1 MKSNPCLFFRKSI
14 SVLLSCILCF
24 SMCQGNVTFAA
35 DLRAGSSVKV
45 DSTLN
50 FEDLVQVASE
60 TEKANF
66 IAGKDSDHTKDALW
80 VAGSNVSDSSFKL
93 KVKEGYAYITSY
105 NPSTFDIATAE
116 TSDEI
121 AIASRIVPDGHD
133 STSKTF
139 YFIKDGETSKIFE
152 LTINFKLDS
161 TAPTAS
167 DFQNS
172 KPYYDNNWVEWGSE
186 TESSDEPAEGTEET
200 EEAAYININNLPE
213 FSFSVSDS
221 EIGIDPESV
230 KLTRENGNEIGAY
243 DEESGR
249 FKFTLSGVNGATYDL
264 TKYTFTAKD
273 KAGNTVSVP
282 LTDIMGEGVPT
293 TFIVAT
299 PPSITVDTSKQYDEI
314 VNTDI
319 SQELRNKIFWFSV
332 QQSDRYRYINVKNDA
347 LVNPKY
353 VFIKG
358 DNPEAYGITDLRK
371 RKNQST
377 EPIQI
382 SNPYFQNPSVKERT
396 DYVYAYERVGA
407 EGTVNQS
414 TSLIKLKLD
423 VKVDEFAPVTSP
435 IDLGNESVYGK
446 TEPAADGNQAT
457 LIILKGDAVHLTFD
471 LNDPVQGSG
480 LNVDSVN
487 LRDVNGNDVGSFE
500 VEDFNGWDK
509 KCKFNV
515 DFPVGVYDLSSYT
528 LTAKDNV
535 GNEARLTLQDI
546 AGETLS
552 KKLIVM
558 NKPLAE
564 YSFGGISDKHPKY
577 YKKSKVTQEDGV
589 KLAIGEMDDDAC
601 RIIWSKNPVVYA
613 HKIKDEVNPENSKE
627 DSINFRDIVSEDVN
641 KMWSYVSVD
650 EGLHEFKQTNDSLF
664 NYQNPNDERQTFIVD
679 DTPPLFN
686 IQNYNASKTLDYAGL
701 TVYPNEDDAK
711 VAWKLT
717 EVGTEPGFWNLA
729 VTIGD
734 TLYAGGYEQFG
745 QTLKPIVE
753 ADSEVRP
760 LDTIINTKDMT
771 AYGCD
776 MAGNEVA
783 TDFYTSMKND
793 TKFGEA
799 APTQLF
805 VDSAAPTI
813 KLTYDKKMSAPGY
826 FNQKTNATL
835 TVTEGSFGILKENE
849 PRKVVAHVTKSG
861 WTRDVRAEEFQEVNG
876 VWQFVY
882 ALDYDGTFAFSSD
895 DNFTDIA
902 GKHFEKKLNES
913 VILDTIA
920 PSISVTFDNNEC
932 SEPTYFNA
940 QRTATVVVRDKN
952 IDSSLIKTQISNGVL
967 LNWSASEEDCT
978 WTAKVNFANE
988 GECRIVV
995 DATDRATNASK
1006 TPFDSDVFTLDF
1018 TAPSVSIQR
1027 IDDYHAY
1034 NDVCAPMIVYSDT
1047 NFDSAR
1053 TTYKITGAV
1062 HGESYFMSD
1071 RVEASNSLTIDFSD
1085 IDHILEYDD
1094 VYTIEAEVED
1104 KAGNKAT
1111 ASKRFSVNRFG
1122 SNYIL
1127 SDKTK
1132 EILGKQLNYAP
1143 EIEVTEINV
1152 SGIIDSKTCVMVAK
1166 GSDVVSLNSDEYE
1179 RRRNADAAWDEC
1191 TYVLPA
1197 ETFDSD
1203 DYYRVL
1209 FSSYDTA
1216 TNIASNSHEYKDV
1229 ERKNSAPVEFVVDM
1243 TNPVS
1248 SFLSLENERTRFAPS
1263 VNENLFLDDN
1273 LNAEG
1278 AWLKVDGE
1286 VQESYSADDL
1296 KASNVK
1302 TVNLTA
1308 VDRPQSLE
1316 LVTKDVAGNVS
1327 ITKLDGVVITNNPFI
1342 YWFYTPRLFYGTIAG
1357 LLVLAGV
1364 ISMCVWLH
1372 KKNRKYVDM
1381 SMSRLIGLNRD

>member
-1 MKSNPCLFFRKSI
+1 MKMVNNSTVRKTISI
-14 SVLLSCILCF
+14 FLSVILCF
-24 SMCQGNVTFAA
+24 SMLPLNVAFADGDA
-35 DLRAGSSVKV
+35 LRAAAVEV
-45 DSTLN
+45 DDTLH
-50 FEDLVQVASE
+50 FEDL
-60 TEKANF
+60 
-66 IAGKDSDHTKDALW
+66 
-80 VAGSNVSDSSFKL
+80 
-93 KVKEGYAYITSY
+93 
-105 NPSTFDIATAE
+105 
-116 TSDEI
+116 
-121 AIASRIVPDGHD
+121 
-133 STSKTF
+133 
-139 YFIKDGETSKIFE
+139 IKDGEKLIAFVPDEDDEKPGVFWVGENEVTLQVNENYKLVTNYDPAKPSSFSLDKAKTAT
-152 LTINFKLDS
+152 TIKVSSGLIPEKADSATMTYYFMDKEEATKLYKMSVIVKQDATAPVVSNFACSSTFYDEYWVERATDS
-161 TAPTAS
+161 T
-167 DFQNS
+167 D
-172 KPYYDNNWVEWGSE
+172 E
-186 TESSDEPAEGTEET
+186 T
-200 EEAAYININNLPE
+200 AYIDQSEAGIL
-213 FSFSVSDS
+213 SFKVTDDGS
-221 EIGIDPESV
+221 GIDPDSV
-230 KLTRENGNEIGAY
+230 KVTDSTGAVFGSFDSETMVYKLKNDNSGTGSLPFINDETFDFETYELTATDAVGNKIGPVKLSELLDENFPRKVVSRYLDSSSLPKVSGNYEDLI
-243 DEESGR
+243 
-249 FKFTLSGVNGATYDL
+249 DL
-264 TKYTFTAKD
+264 TSSPSLYNYGND
-273 KAGNTVSVP
+273 KV
-282 LTDIMGEGVPT
+282 
-293 TFIVAT
+293 
-299 PPSITVDTSKQYDEI
+299 
-314 VNTDI
+314 
-319 SQELRNKIFWFSV
+319 FWFSKDV
-332 QQSDRYRYINVKNDA
+332 NDRQRRIYPISTIDSR
-347 LVNPKY
+347 Y
-353 VFIKG
+353 VFINYADYSTLTIK
-358 DNPEAYGITDLRK
+358 DVKKSRYQKEYKDITRPETEVKDGTTTYKDYKETVYLYEKESSEGTNR
-371 RKNQST
+371 ST
-377 EPIQI
+377 ELM
-382 SNPYFQNPSVKERT
+382 
-396 DYVYAYERVGA
+396 YVPF
-407 EGTVNQS
+407 
-414 TSLIKLKLD
+414 K
-423 VKVDEFAPVTSP
+423 VKVDEDLPATTNFEASQNYYGQTVAEDGTPQTS
-435 IDLGNESVYGK
+435 LF
-446 TEPAADGNQAT
+446 
-457 LIILKGDAVHLTFD
+457 ILKDAPDVKLTFE
-471 LNDPVQGSG
+471 LNDASSG
-480 LNVDSVN
+480 LNVDTVKLQDRGENNIGTFEKAEENSGKVKF
-487 LRDVNGNDVGSFE
+487 DVKFE
-500 VEDFNGWDK
+500 S
-509 KCKFNV
+509 
-515 DFPVGVYDLSSYT
+515 GVYDLSSYT
-528 LTAKDNV
+528 LTANDNA
-535 GNEARLTLQDI
+535 GNVTQVTLDKI
-546 AGETLS
+546 AEGSLGT
-552 KKLIVM
+552 KLVVM
-558 NKPLAE
+558 EQPKTE
-564 YSFGGISDKHPKY
+564 YSFNGKNEKHPKY
-577 YKKSKVTQEDGV
+577 YKKSKVEAENGV
-589 KLAIGEMDDDAC
+589 KLSMQDNLDEDAYK
-601 RIIWSKNPVVYA
+601 ILLQENPVVYK
-613 HKIKDEVNPENSKE
+613 HVVTDEV
-627 DSINFRDIVSEDVN
+627 DSDNDAEINVKFRDIVSEDWQKKYCYVN
-641 KMWSYVSVD
+641 VD
-650 EGLHEFKQTNDSLF
+650 EGLHEFKPANDDLF
-664 NYQNPNDERQTFIVD
+664 NYQNTTQARQTFIVD

-711 VAWKLT
+711 IAWKLT

-882 ALDYDGTFAFSSD
+882 ALDYDGSFAFSSD

-902 GKHFEKKLNES
+902 GKHFAKKLSES

-1111 ASKRFSVNRFG
+1111 ALKRFSVNRFG

-1381 SMSRLIGLNRD
+1381 SMSRLIGMNRD